1 LLHPA
6 LSAGEKLSE
15 SGASDVRELCNTLLS
30 AYLIQLL
37 DTGLLHADPHPGNL
51 IRTNDGK
58 ICVLDFGLMTE
69 VTPEQRIAL
78 VEYIAHLTIQV
89 SLLGG
94 ADEKGSGFST
104 SVHIGCSSVPFLIF
118 VLHALWLSD
127 LCAAVF
133 PRYGSFLPLQDWEN
147 VARDLQTLGF
157 IPADAGDP
165 VAMGMA
171 EPLGKILVQLSGGGG
186 ATKLNI
192 DAGEATARWLLWE
205 VWQMCRRR
213 CLASWQRS
221 ACLVS

>member
-1 LLHPA
+1 
-6 LSAGEKLSE
+6 
-15 SGASDVRELCNTLLS
+15 VRELCNTLLS

-51 IRTNDGK
+51 IRTTDGK

-89 SLLGG
+89 RHCCLSVVASADTYTAKHIGGSQYSLSAGTFGQTLAPACCLYSQKPTSQQHMSLSSSGVLAFSLL
-94 ADEKGSGFST
+94 FSLHLSVLT
-104 SVHIGCSSVPFLIF
+104 SFF
-118 VLHALWLSD
+118 
-127 LCAAVF
+127 
-133 PRYGSFLPLQDWEN
+133 LQDWEN

-192 DAGEATARWLLWE
+192 DAGEACCCS
-205 VWQMCRRR
+205 QH
-213 CLASWQRS
+213 LASSIVRS
-221 ACLVS
+221 